1 LTLLTTFID
10 KGRRHDGD
18 TPVSDTPLPRNA
30 SDSSSLSSVFCG
42 KGIPV
47 APHLPVEE
55 TSEESEDDYVYKP
68 WTNQQKEEA
77 AYTRLAN
84 KQDRKFRANM
94 RAEYEE
100 RQKKQ
105 AEAHKAKEQA
115 VGETEKQKKA
125 RQQEE
130 KAKKNLAEMEANSR
144 SMLRRLR
151 KRLDW
156 PYPIQTSVSALF

>member
-1 LTLLTTFID
+1 LLTTFID

-47 APHLPVEE
+47 TPCLPVEE
-55 TSEESEDDYVYKP
+55 RSEESEDDYVYKP

-84 KQDRKFRANM
+84 NRIASSGQTCKQNM
-94 RAEYEE
+94 KND
-100 RQKKQ
+100 KKSKLK
-105 AEAHKAKEQA
+105 HIKPKN
-115 VGETEKQKKA
+115 KQLVK
-125 RQQEE
+125 Q
-130 KAKKNLAEMEANSR
+130 KAKKSKTAGRKSEEKSHRDGSQFKINAAQTAKAPRLAIPNS
-144 SMLRRLR
+144 
-151 KRLDW
+151 
-156 PYPIQTSVSALF
+156 TSVSALF